1 MFLRPAPLPCALLSA
16 RPDTLIHLNPMQLE
30 STCLIHHKTTLWVI
44 LTVCSFFCWTMY
56 FITPVWTHLETP
68 KRGGPNTLFIS
79 VCHYVI
85 SDGHTA
91 VTLGY
96 AQSSTDAPHGEDLLE
111 MVSKKWNKQH
121 FTTKWKWI
129 TFGWL
134 SSHLLFIKRACW
146 FSRLTLPALIM
157 TRGVDEQRLFDKV
170 ILISSAL
177 VSIAPEEHWEYSNWL
192 LADFFICQERVFV
205 QVCRY
210 SMPPFTNAI

>member
-1 MFLRPAPLPCALLSA
+1 MFKTPTPLPCALLPA

-129 TFGWL
+129 TVGWL
-134 SSHLLFIKRACW
+134 SSHLLCIKWACW

-157 TRGVDEQRLFDKV
+157 TRGVDKRRLLDKV